1 MFSSPDESPWITDAQ
16 LSRRSFL
23 KTTALTAGF
32 FFLHG
37 ALTGTARAAA
47 RSERALAFYNLHT
60 GEDLKTVYWSEGQYH
75 PEALTQINHIL
86 RDHRSGEVAA
96 IDARLLDLL
105 HELAEAMGSSA
116 HFHVIS
122 GYRSPHTNAVMREH
136 STGIARNS
144 MHTQG
149 KAIDIRLPGHSL
161 SSLHQTA
168 VSLRGG
174 GVGYYPKS
182 DFVHVDTGR
191 VRYW

>member
-1 MFSSPDESPWITDAQ
+1 
-16 LSRRSFL
+16 
-23 KTTALTAGF
+23 
-32 FFLHG
+32 
-37 ALTGTARAAA
+37 
-47 RSERALAFYNLHT
+47 
-60 GEDLKTVYWSEGQYH
+60 
-75 PEALTQINHIL
+75 
-86 RDHRSGEVAA
+86 
-96 IDARLLDLL
+96 
-105 HELAEAMGSSA
+105 
-116 HFHVIS
+116 
-122 GYRSPHTNAVMREH
+122 
-136 STGIARNS
+136 